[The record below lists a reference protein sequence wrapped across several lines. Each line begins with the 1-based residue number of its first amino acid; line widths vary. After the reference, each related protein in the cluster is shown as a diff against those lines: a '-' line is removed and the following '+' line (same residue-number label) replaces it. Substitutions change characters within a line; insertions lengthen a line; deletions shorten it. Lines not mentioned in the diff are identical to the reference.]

1 MALQGVTSLSHS
13 IRPLSL
19 AFNRSRGLPR
29 LVALVS
35 PT

>member
-1 MALQGVTSLSHS
+1 MDMKVVTSLLHS

-19 AFNRSRGLPR
+19 AFNRRLGLPR
-29 LVALVS
+29 IVALVS